1 MEEEVLII
9 KQLKDNPFSIK
20 NIDNPTEEMKIAAVS
35 SNPSAIQYIKEQSRN
50 LREIAVKK
58 KSNDHRIH
66 EKS

>member
-20 NIDNPTEEMKIAAVS
+20 NIDSPTEEMKIAAVS